1 MKYSIKKV
9 CTQLFAFVS
18 LVFVSQSLLA
28 GGPLE
33 VCNSGQPHAWANG
46 GANVPFNPDAG
57 NLGIL
62 DGPQATQAVTDAFQA
77 WADVPT
83 ASITYQNNGQL
94 AEDVNI
100 TNFGPFL
107 QPAAPDGLSAIVFD
121 DNGEIFDALFGA
133 GSGILGFAGPEF
145 LDDNSC
151 TILEGVSFLN
161 GPAIGSLEGLLDLMV
176 HEFGHYS
183 NLAHT
188 EVNGQIFIGVGDSS
202 GPGTDNTFGDP
213 PFPDGVEVI
222 ATMYPFLFGG
232 IDQLAR
238 TPSADDQAILSTI
251 YPEPSF
257 FANSGSISGTI
268 FSGNNKVTGVNVIAR
283 NVDNPFEDAVSAIS
297 SDFTRDYSQGNSFT
311 GAYTINGLTP
321 GANYAV
327 YVDEILDGGFSTPLS
342 TPLPGPEE
350 FYNGAN
356 ESSDGIADVPTE
368 FTAITVSAG
377 TEVTDI
383 DILFN
388 IPPPNSPL
396 ATGDDGNV
404 EIPLPFDFCVAG
416 KPYSSVNINGNGFLT
431 LGAADTVLTFIES
444 SASLLSGPPRVAGFW
459 DDLSPNEGGSVSYDQ
474 SGNTFTV
481 TWDAVPEFLIGGSN
495 TFSITLKDNSRSCV
509 SKSGDD
515 DDDDDDDDYD
525 DDYGDDDDDGYE
537 DDDDDDHYNQNN
549 FSGDIKITHNDI
561 SSIDGLVGVSGGAFS
576 TSGFETEVD
585 LTVISRN
592 GRKAISLKKDA
603 AVYELFSDSDVDIA
617 NTSFIFKDVGK
628 AYKDRFEKNNSLKK
642 AKKIELPFD
651 SIDTKRAYTSIDPA
665 ADDIDFF
672 RFKYKLEAGTTLVAE
687 VLTGQVDTVMGLYK
701 CDESTKKYSRDR
713 SKRCNPDT
721 AELVAFNDDSN
732 GLLSRIVYEI
742 PTDGSYALAI
752 TFCCDFDFDGVDPGQ
767 GGALDE
773 GRYVL
778 EAFVID
784 GVLLEL
790 GDEATTEVA
799 LDFTFP
805 YQGIDYNSVFVNS
818 NGYLTLGGGETGNFT
833 PSVTD
838 LETGLPRVAPLWIDL
853 DPGSGGMIVSSSDSG
868 SQTISYMGVPEF
880 FFGGANTFSVTLDSS
895 GGISLGYADL
905 SAPDGIAGLGAGD
918 GNPSTAVDLSTS
930 SNWPA
935 NGSTYEQFIFGLSE
949 VDLAGTTI
957 QFDP

>member
-1 MKYSIKKV
+1 MKQSIKKIYA
-9 CTQLFAFVS
+9 QLFT
-18 LVFVSQSLLA
+18 LVGLLFVSQSLLA

-33 VCNSGQPHAWANG
+33 VCESGQPYAWANG
-46 GANVPFNPDAG
+46 GADVPFNPDAG

-62 DGPQATQAVTDAFQA
+62 DGAQATQAVSDAFQA

-83 ASITYQNNGQL
+83 ASISYQNTGQL
-94 AEDVNI
+94 AVDVDI
-100 TNFGPFL
+100 TNFVPFL

-121 DNGEIFDALFGA
+121 DNGEIFDALFGV

-145 LDDNSC
+145 LDDNNC

-188 EVNGQIFIGVGDSS
+188 EVNGQLFIGVGDSS
-202 GPGTDNTFGDP
+202 GPGTDNTFGNP

-222 ATMYPFLFGG
+222 ETMYPFLFGG

-251 YPEPSF
+251 YPEPGF
-257 FANSGSISGTI
+257 FANAGSISGTI
-268 FSGNNKVTGVNVIAR
+268 FSGNEKVTGVNVIAR

-297 SDFTRDYSQGNSFT
+297 SDFTRDYSQANAFT

-342 TPLPGPEE
+342 SPLPGPEE

-356 ESSDGIADVPTE
+356 ESNNSITDIANE
-368 FTAITVSAG
+368 FTPIAVSAG
-377 TEVTDI
+377 IPVSDI
-383 DILFN
+383 NIIFN
-388 IPPPNSPL
+388 VPPPNTPL

-404 EIPLPFDFCVAG
+404 QIPLPFDFCVAG

-431 LGAADTVLTFIES
+431 LGEADTVLTFIES
-444 SASLLSGPPRVAGFW
+444 SASFLSGPPRIAGFW
-459 DDLSPNEGGSVSYDQ
+459 DDLSPNVSGSVSYDQ
-474 SGNTFTV
+474 SGNQFTV

-515 DDDDDDDDYD
+515 DDDH
-525 DDYGDDDDDGYE
+525 GDDDDDDNSYGYG
-537 DDDDDDHYNQNN
+537 DDDDDDHYNPNN
-549 FSGDIKITHNDI
+549 FSGDIRISYNEI
-561 SSIDGLVGVSGGAFS
+561 SSVDGLVGVSGGAFS

-585 LTVISRN
+585 LTEISRD

-603 AVYELFSDSDVDIA
+603 AVYELFTDSDVDIS
-617 NTSFIFKDVGK
+617 NSSLIFKNVGK
-628 AYKDRFEKNNSLKK
+628 AYKDKFEKNDSLKK
-642 AKKIELPFD
+642 AKTIELPFN

-687 VLTGQVDTVMGLYK
+687 VLTGQLDTVMALYK
-701 CDESTKKYSRDR
+701 CDESTKKYPRDR
-713 SKRCNPDT
+713 SKRCNPAT
-721 AELVAFNDDSN
+721 AELVAQNDDSN
-732 GLLSRIVYEI
+732 GFLSRIVYEI
-742 PTDGSYALAI
+742 PTDGSYALAV

-767 GGALDE
+767 GGILDE

-805 YQGIDYNSVFVNS
+805 YQGVDYNSVFVNS
-818 NGYLTLGGGETGNFT
+818 NGYLTLGEGELFNFA
-833 PSVTD
+833 PNSAD
-838 LETGLPRVAPLWIDL
+838 LETGIPRIAPLWIDL

-880 FFGGANTFSVTLDSS
+880 FFGGSNTFSVTLDAS

-905 SAPDGIAGLGAGD
+905 TAPDGLAGLGAGD
-918 GNPSTAVDLSTS
+918 GNPSTAVDLSSS

-935 NGSTYEQFIFGLSE
+935 NGSTYELFQFGANE
-949 VDLAGTTI
+949 VDLAGTTLE
-957 QFDP
+957 FDP